1 MRNFILGVLAG
12 LILAT
17 FAPRVADFARFG
29 FDSGRELAGSAVEKG
44 GNAARP

>member
-12 LILAT
+12 LVLAT

-29 FDSGRELAGSAVEKG
+29 FDSGRELAGSAVEKT

>member
-1 MRNFILGVLAG
+1 MRNFIIGLVAG

-17 FAPRVADFARFG
+17 FAPRLADFARYG
-29 FDSGRELAGSAVEKG
+29 FDTTREAAGSAIEQT

>member
-1 MRNFILGVLAG
+1 MRNFILGLLAG

-17 FAPRVADFARFG
+17 FAPRLADFARYG
-29 FDSGRELAGSAVEKG
+29 FDSGRELAGSAVEKT